1 MHVIRDNISLD
12 GGAEPV
18 EMAVN
23 RPDTYR
29 AHVVEDSRQ
38 AVEMLCAEVDDRH
51 VAVVTDQT
59 VDTLSPTHEL
69 VKALDE
75 RGLLIG
81 RYAIEPG
88 EGSKSLRT
96 ANRLIDWLAGIELAR
111 RDLVVS
117 IGGGVIMDTVGY
129 VAGVFM
135 RGVPYINVPTTLLG
149 QVDAGIGGKVSV
161 DHGTGKNLVGA
172 FWQPRAVVSNMDF
185 LTSLD
190 RRQIRAGMA
199 EVVKKAVIA
208 SPDLFAYIESH
219 AAELLDGTP
228 SALHPLVRAA
238 TRIKCS
244 LIARDPYERD
254 LRRPLNFGHT
264 VGHAVETATGYGPVL
279 HGEAVSFGM
288 AVAVRIALARDLITT
303 ADAERVVGLLRT
315 LELPVLLGEL
325 AAVPDPDRV
334 LACVDTIRRVRD
346 GSLRFVLPLE
356 PGATAIVDDVTDGEI
371 RAALTGSPVGRPE

>member
-12 GGAEPV
+12 GGVEPV
-18 EMAVN
+18 EVDVN
-23 RPDTYR
+23 RFDTYR
-29 AHVVEDSRQ
+29 AHVVEDGRR
-38 AVEMLCAEVDDRH
+38 AVETLCAEVGDRH

-59 VDTLSPTHEL
+59 VDTLSPTREL
-69 VKALDE
+69 AKALDE
-75 RGLLIG
+75 RGLIIG
-81 RYAIEPG
+81 WYAIEPG
-88 EGSKSLRT
+88 EGSKSLGT
-96 ANRLIDWLAGIELAR
+96 ASRLIDWLAGIELAR
-111 RDLVVS
+111 RDAVVS
-117 IGGGVIMDTVGY
+117 IGGGVVMDTVGY
-129 VAGVFM
+129 VASVFM

-161 DHGTGKNLVGA
+161 DHCTGKNLVGA
-172 FWQPRAVVSNMDF
+172 FWQPRAVVSNMEF
-185 LTSLD
+185 LSSLD

-208 SPDLFAYIESH
+208 SPCLFEYIECN
-219 AAELLDGTP
+219 AAQLLEGVP
-228 SALHPLVRAA
+228 SAMHPLVRAA
-238 TRIKCS
+238 TRIKSS

-288 AVAVRIALARDLITT
+288 AVAVRIALARDLITA
-303 ADAERVVGLLRT
+303 ADAERIIGLLRA
-315 LELPVLLGEL
+315 LELPVTPAEL
-325 AAVPDPDRV
+325 AVEPDPDRV
-334 LACVDTIRRVRD
+334 LACVDTVRRVRD

-356 PGATAIVDDVTDGEI
+356 LGATAIVDDVSDGEI